1 MGRLAQNF
9 AGLTVVDMIPYNMP
23 STLTLTSGAQ
33 GVAFPNSDL
42 LNTVDK
48 PFAVHRVIPRIIAL
62 DANGLILDTQ
72 PEQEVREA
80 LISLR
85 MVLTGFNQEATKAVV
100 PIGNLLLG
108 STDHRAWSLEEPFV
122 LPNSY
127 GVQVFADCRAFPAG
141 FAGDG
146 ITSLQVRINLQGYL
160 LVVAPPRG

>member
-23 STLTLTSGAQ
+23 STLTMTASTQ
-33 GVAFPNSDL
+33 GVAFPNTDL

-48 PFAVHRVIPRIIAL
+48 PFAVHRVIPRILAL
-62 DANGLILDTQ
+62 DSTGLVLSTQ
-72 PEQEVREA
+72 PDVEVREA

-85 MVLTGFNQEATKAVV
+85 MVLTGFNQDATKAVV
-100 PIGNLLLG
+100 PIGNLLQG
-108 STDHRAWSLEEPFV
+108 TTSQRAWSFEEPFV

-127 GVQVFADCRAFPAG
+127 GVQVFADCAAFPAA
-141 FAGDG
+141 FAGAG
-146 ITSLQVRINLQGYL
+146 VVSLQVRLNLQGYL